1 MWAKGQ
7 QSKSTV
13 NTQYLKMNIRS
24 FRLVDIFQLFKFK
37 KIKLSMTTWFPK
49 TKINHYPK
57 KGF

>member
-37 KIKLSMTTWFPK
+37 KIKLSMIALPET
-49 TKINHYPK
+49 N
-57 KGF
+57 